1 MPTGAHGTLLP
12 IHSTKTGAGD
22 KERAYVMRQNVF
34 LKGVLITLVLL
45 ATLLGTLT
53 YTTYEVH
60 VAKRGAI
67 ETATAHRAEEHG
79 SHLRALHLS
88 TLLQTRLK
96 DEVHDMKVLTQYRAW
111 LLRAVGDYQN
121 QVAGT
126 LEANCTASAALKQNL
141 QELGLQFDN
150 HIDSLLKR
158 LWDDLVQEGKAAQT
172 HLHNITAAI
181 MSELKQEA
189 SQANEFEQLMH
200 ENGEH
205 VAEPEEGEGDEHS
218 SLGVALEAFH
228 KQLLSNESVVHVGQA
243 TIDAWQKKYDQ
254 TMNALSD
261 DEEEA
266 DMERINKSIRELLEQ
281 AKVPP
286 YNEEQHASELD
297 YLTDLLFKAK
307 LAAYRDELLGLL
319 DKWIDDEVPMSV
331 PLKRVEQLIDDGVL
345 QADVLQMLGD
355 DDRYNYHYDHDHYDN
370 DD

>member
-1 MPTGAHGTLLP
+1 LP
-12 IHSTKTGAGD
+12 IHTTKMGSGD

-34 LKGVLITLVLL
+34 LKMVLVVVVLIAGLV
-45 ATLLGTLT
+45 ATLCC
-53 YTTYEVH
+53 TTYEIRVQRRDSLH
-60 VAKRGAI
+60 DAK
-67 ETATAHRAEEHG
+67 EHREEEHT
-79 SHLRALHLS
+79 SHMRVMRLS
-88 TLLQTRLK
+88 TLLQQRLR

-111 LLRAVGDYQN
+111 LLRVVGDYQN
-121 QVAGT
+121 EV
-126 LEANCTASAALKQNL
+126 LREVESNCTNAAAAIASRLRDS
-141 QELGLQFDN
+141 GLHFDK
-150 HIDSLLKR
+150 HIDGLLKR
-158 LWDDLVQEGKAAQT
+158 LWDDLVQEGKQAQT

-189 SQANEFEQLMH
+189 SEASEYEQLMKQS
-200 ENGEH
+200 GEE
-205 VAEPEEGEGDEHS
+205 VEEPEEGEGDEHS

>member
-1 MPTGAHGTLLP
+1 
-12 IHSTKTGAGD
+12 
-22 KERAYVMRQNVF
+22 
-34 LKGVLITLVLL
+34 
-45 ATLLGTLT
+45 
-53 YTTYEVH
+53 
-60 VAKRGAI
+60 
-67 ETATAHRAEEHG
+67 
-79 SHLRALHLS
+79 
-88 TLLQTRLK
+88 
-96 DEVHDMKVLTQYRAW
+96 
-111 LLRAVGDYQN
+111 VGDYQN

-228 KQLLSNESVVHVGQA
+228 EHLKANDSVVHVSNA
-243 TIDAWQKKYDQ
+243 TIAEWQQKYDM
-254 TMNALSD
+254 TMRALSD

-266 DMERINKSIRELLEQ
+266 DMERINKNIREMLSRE
-281 AKVPP
+281 AEAPP
-286 YNEEQHASELD
+286 YDAQQHASELD
-297 YLTDLLFKAK
+297 FLTDLLFKAK
-307 LAAYRDELLGLL
+307 LAAYRNELLVLL
-319 DKWIDDEVPMSV
+319 DKWSEGDFPLSV
-331 PLKRVEQLIDDGVL
+331 PLRRVEQLIDDGVL
-345 QADVLQMLGD
+345 QPDVLQVED
-355 DDRYNYHYDHDHYDN
+355 DDYRYDYHYDHDD
-370 DD
+370 

>member
-228 KQLLSNESVVHVGQA
+228 EHLKANDSVVHVSNA
-243 TIDAWQKKYDQ
+243 TIAEWQQKYDM
-254 TMNALSD
+254 TMRALSD

-266 DMERINKSIRELLEQ
+266 DMERINKNIREMLSRE
-281 AKVPP
+281 AEAPP
-286 YNEEQHASELD
+286 YDAQQHASELD
-297 YLTDLLFKAK
+297 FLTDLLFKAK
-307 LAAYRDELLGLL
+307 LAAYRNELLVLL
-319 DKWIDDEVPMSV
+319 DKWSEGDFPLSV
-331 PLKRVEQLIDDGVL
+331 PLRRVEQLIDDGVL
-345 QADVLQMLGD
+345 QPDVLQVED
-355 DDRYNYHYDHDHYDN
+355 DDYRYDYHYDHDD
-370 DD
+370 